1 MPNLDSLSF
10 LTQLLESAQA
20 TNFFFV
26 VQRSDPELED
36 SVT

>member
-1 MPNLDSLSF
+1 MPKLDSLSF
-10 LTQLLESAQA
+10 LTQLLESVQA

-26 VQRSDPELED
+26 VQFSGPELED